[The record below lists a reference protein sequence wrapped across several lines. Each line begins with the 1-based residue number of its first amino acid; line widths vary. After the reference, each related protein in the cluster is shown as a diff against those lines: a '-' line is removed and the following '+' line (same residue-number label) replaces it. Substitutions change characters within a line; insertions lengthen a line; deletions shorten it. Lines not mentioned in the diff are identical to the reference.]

1 MEFFAYYCECGYM
14 GASPSTN
21 PKCPDCGKDLVEA
34 KKGTKKYQE
43 INMTQKKQKI
53 IKNYKVTLSRIEY
66 QRAKFTN

>member
-1 MEFFAYYCECGYM
+1 VRKMEFFAYYCECGYM

-43 INMTQKKQKI
+43 IDRA
-53 IKNYKVTLSRIEY
+53 IKRSIGVALD
-66 QRAKFTN
+66 AA